1 MKKVMVLIL
10 LSLFLTLTADAAS
23 THDIVVDDTPEKS
36 NERMARWKHAKFG
49 MFVLWGVYSQA
60 KGECNGETHHAE
72 WIKIIKDAGMKYL
85 VITSK
90 HHDGFA
96 MFNSPCNS
104 YNIVQGSAFK
114 DDPIIELA
122 EACEKLYYG
131 AISWR
136 NGIGTEDSRPR
147 NSVIGRTIDVL
158 KS

>member
-1 MKKVMVLIL
+1 MVLVL
-10 LSLFLTLTADAAS
+10 LSLFLTLTADAVS
-23 THDIVVDDTPEKS
+23 THDIVVVETPEKF
-36 NERMARWKHAKFG
+36 NERMAWWKDAKFG
-49 MFVLWGVYSQA
+49 MFVHWGVYSQA
-60 KGECNGETHHAE
+60 GGKWNGETHHAE
-72 WIKIIKDAGMKYL
+72 WLQLTAGMKYL

-114 DDPIIELA
+114 NDPIMELA

-136 NGIGTEDSRPR
+136 NGIGTEYSWPL
-147 NSVIGRTIDVL
+147 NSVIGRIIDVL